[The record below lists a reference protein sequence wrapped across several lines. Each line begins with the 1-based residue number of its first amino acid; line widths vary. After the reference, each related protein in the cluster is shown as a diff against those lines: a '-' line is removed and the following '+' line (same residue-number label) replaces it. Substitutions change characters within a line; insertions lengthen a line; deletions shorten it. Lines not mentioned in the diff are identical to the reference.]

1 MLSGSAILRI
11 SLLLV
16 VAGCLAALVQYLLP
30 HGAAP
35 VDERPVA
42 TPPAATAPPPRQVGP
57 PVPVPSTAPRRDT
70 ALARPPAPAPM
81 PAPAPKPAPAPMPTP
96 APQPTAEAPAVPQ
109 TAPEPRTVAPEL
121 DASQPAGR
129 AEVDAAADTAG
140 PRALALVDLNTAS
153 VADLNGLRGGG
164 SIGRAIIQR
173 RPYASVDQ
181 LLSKRVLSRAT
192 YDKIKDQVT
201 VR

>member
-16 VAGCLAALVQYLLP
+16 VAGCLAALIQYLLP
-30 HGAAP
+30 HAAP
-35 VDERPVA
+35 TAGVPSATPSPVA
-42 TPPAATAPPPRQVGP
+42 PAPRTIVTSPPYAAPPRDVVASPKPSPAAVPPPA
-57 PVPVPSTAPRRDT
+57 PVPVPVPMPQPTEQAAAAPPPLLG
-70 ALARPPAPAPM
+70 APPAPSE
-81 PAPAPKPAPAPMPTP
+81 PAP
-96 APQPTAEAPAVPQ
+96 PQPTGQ
-109 TAPEPRTVAPEL
+109 
-121 DASQPAGR
+121 
-129 AEVDAAADTAG
+129 AEVDEADSTAG

-153 VADLNGLRGGG
+153 VAELNGLRGGG
-164 SIGRAIIQR
+164 SIGRAIVQR
-173 RPYASVDQ
+173 RPYTAIDQ

>member
-1 MLSGSAILRI
+1 
-11 SLLLV
+11 
-16 VAGCLAALVQYLLP
+16 
-30 HGAAP
+30 
-35 VDERPVA
+35 
-42 TPPAATAPPPRQVGP
+42 
-57 PVPVPSTAPRRDT
+57 
-70 ALARPPAPAPM
+70 
-81 PAPAPKPAPAPMPTP
+81 MPTP

-109 TAPEPRTVAPEL
+109 TPPEPRTVSPEL

>member
-16 VAGCLAALVQYLLP
+16 AAGCLAALVQYLLP
-30 HGAAP
+30 HGVSPA
-35 VDERPVA
+35 DERPVA
-42 TPPAATAPPPRQVGP
+42 TPPAATAPAPRQVGP
-57 PVPVPSTAPRRDT
+57 PVPVPSAARPREAVAPQ
-70 ALARPPAPAPM
+70 PPAPAPL
-81 PAPAPKPAPAPMPTP
+81 PATT
-96 APQPTAEAPAVPQ
+96 PQPAAEAPAIPPVQ
-109 TAPEPRTVAPEL
+109 SDLRAVAPEPA
-121 DASQPAGR
+121 ASETTGR

-153 VADLNGLRGGG
+153 LAELNGLRGGG

-173 RPYASVDQ
+173 RPYAAIDQ

-192 YDKIKDQVT
+192 YDKIKDQIT

>member
-16 VAGCLAALVQYLLP
+16 VAGCLAALIQYLLP
-30 HGAAP
+30 HAAP
-35 VDERPVA
+35 TAGVPSAAPMTGTVA
-42 TPPAATAPPPRQVGP
+42 PAPRRIVTSPPYAAPPRDVVASPTPSPAAAPPPA
-57 PVPVPSTAPRRDT
+57 PVPLPRPSEQA
-70 ALARPPAPAPM
+70 AAA
-81 PAPAPKPAPAPMPTP
+81 PTP
-96 APQPTAEAPAVPQ
+96 LSEAPSAPSEREAPQPTGQ
-109 TAPEPRTVAPEL
+109 
-121 DASQPAGR
+121 
-129 AEVDAAADTAG
+129 AEVNEADSTAG

-153 VADLNGLRGGG
+153 VAELNGLRGGG
-164 SIGRAIIQR
+164 SIGRAIVQR
-173 RPYASVDQ
+173 RPYTAIDQ

>member
-16 VAGCLAALVQYLLP
+16 VAGCLAALVQYFLP

-70 ALARPPAPAPM
+70 AVARPPAPAPM
-81 PAPAPKPAPAPMPTP
+81 PAPATMPTP
-96 APQPTAEAPAVPQ
+96 APQPTAEAPAVQQ
-109 TAPEPRTVAPEL
+109 TPPEPRTVSPEL

>member
-16 VAGCLAALVQYLLP
+16 VAGCLAALIQYYLP
-30 HGAAP
+30 HAAP
-35 VDERPVA
+35 TAGVPSAVPTPTTVA
-42 TPPAATAPPPRQVGP
+42 PAPRKIVTPPPYATAPRDVVASPTPSP
-57 PVPVPSTAPRRDT
+57 AAVP
-70 ALARPPAPAPM
+70 PPAPALPPQ
-81 PAPAPKPAPAPMPTP
+81 PAEQASAAPPPPSEAPPASSEPET
-96 APQPTAEAPAVPQ
+96 PQPTGQ
-109 TAPEPRTVAPEL
+109 
-121 DASQPAGR
+121 
-129 AEVDAAADTAG
+129 AEVNEADSNAG

-153 VADLNGLRGGG
+153 VAELNGLRGGG
-164 SIGRAIIQR
+164 SIGRAIVQR
-173 RPYASVDQ
+173 RPYTAIDQ

>member
-1 MLSGSAILRI
+1 MLSGSAMLRI

-16 VAGCLAALVQYLLP
+16 AAGCLAALVQFFLP
-30 HGAAP
+30 HGASP

-42 TPPAATAPPPRQVGP
+42 TPPASTAPAVRQVGP
-57 PVPVPSTAPRRDT
+57 PVPVPSTPPQREAT
-70 ALARPPAPAPM
+70 AVRSPAPAPQ
-81 PAPAPKPAPAPMPTP
+81 PIVEAPSIPAPMLEPP
-96 APQPTAEAPAVPQ
+96 RA
-109 TAPEPRTVAPEL
+109 APEPVAPR
-121 DASQPAGR
+121 PAGR
-129 AEVDAAADTAG
+129 SEVDAAADSAG

-153 VADLNGLRGGG
+153 LAELNGLRGGG

-173 RPYASVDQ
+173 RPYAAIDQ

>member
-16 VAGCLAALVQYLLP
+16 VAGCLAALVQYFLP
-30 HGAAP
+30 HAAAP

-57 PVPVPSTAPRRDT
+57 PVPVPSAVPRRDT
-70 ALARPPAPAPM
+70 AVARPPAPAPLPAPAPM
-81 PAPAPKPAPAPMPTP
+81 PAPAP
-96 APQPTAEAPAVPQ
+96 QPTVEAPAVAQ
-109 TAPEPRTVAPEL
+109 STAEPRSVAPES
-121 DASQPAGR
+121 DASPPAGR

-173 RPYASVDQ
+173 RPYATVDQ

-192 YDKIKDQVT
+192 YDKIKAQVT

>member
-1 MLSGSAILRI
+1 
-11 SLLLV
+11 
-16 VAGCLAALVQYLLP
+16 
-30 HGAAP
+30 
-35 VDERPVA
+35 
-42 TPPAATAPPPRQVGP
+42 PPPRQVGP
-57 PVPVPSTAPRRDT
+57 SVPVPSTAPRRDT
-70 ALARPPAPAPM
+70 ALTRPPAPAPM
-81 PAPAPKPAPAPMPTP
+81 PAPATMPTP

-109 TAPEPRTVAPEL
+109 TSPEPRTVAPEL

-129 AEVDAAADTAG
+129 AEVEAAAETGG

-173 RPYASVDQ
+173 RPYASIDQ

>member
-30 HGAAP
+30 HAVQAP
-35 VDERPVA
+35 DVP
-42 TPPAATAPPPRQVGP
+42 PPATV
-57 PVPVPSTAPRRDT
+57 
-70 ALARPPAPAPM
+70 APAPRKIEM
-81 PAPAPKPAPAPMPTP
+81 RP
-96 APQPTAEAPAVPQ
+96 APQPSAALPRAPVATSAPVPSPQPQAEMPAPQAPPAAEPEVPQ
-109 TAPEPRTVAPEL
+109 PA
-121 DASQPAGR
+121 QPTGQA
-129 AEVDAAADTAG
+129 AVDEANDTAG
-140 PRALALVDLNTAS
+140 PRALALVDINVAS
-153 VADLNGLRGGG
+153 VAELNGLRGGG
-164 SIGRAIIQR
+164 SIGRAIVQR
-173 RPYASVDQ
+173 RPYTAIDQ

>member
-16 VAGCLAALVQYLLP
+16 VAGCLAALVQYFLP
-30 HGAAP
+30 HGASP

-42 TPPAATAPPPRQVGP
+42 TPPAATVPPPRQVGP

-70 ALARPPAPAPM
+70 VVVRPAAPII
-81 PAPAPKPAPAPMPTP
+81 APAPMPTP
-96 APQPTAEAPAVPQ
+96 APQATAEAPAIVQSP
-109 TAPEPRTVAPEL
+109 AEPRTVAPEL
-121 DASQPAGR
+121 DAAQPAGR